1 MSEVKGQSLPGL
13 EGERIRIR
21 RTTRA
26 DLRHLARWWTNPAVM
41 TPVLR
46 PNGIRMTPDEQ
57 DRWFR
62 LWCADTGGS
71 RGHYMVFDEH
81 DKPIGEINYHDLD
94 VAYRRAWLEF
104 KIGKTRL
111 WGKGYA
117 GDAVH
122 TFCKYMFETLGIK
135 ELAIEIASTNERALA
150 FWQKMGFVS
159 YARGADY
166 VNMRLRAE
174 TFRDRMPGSFF
185 RKK

>member
-1 MSEVKGQSLPGL
+1 MSKAKGRSVSGL
-13 EGERIRIR
+13 EGERICIR

-26 DLRHLARWWTNPAVM
+26 DLCHLARWWADPAVM
-41 TPVLR
+41 APVLR

-71 RGHYMVFDEH
+71 RGHYMVFDER
-81 DKPIGEINYHDLD
+81 DRPIGEICYHDLD
-94 VAYRRAWLEF
+94 DAHRRAWIEF
-104 KIGKTRL
+104 KIGQTRL

-122 TFCKYMFETLGIK
+122 TFCKYMFETLGIE
-135 ELAIEIASTNERALA
+135 ELAIEVASGNERALA

-159 YARGADY
+159 YARNTNSI
-166 VNMRLRAE
+166 NMRLRAE
-174 TFRDRMPGSFF
+174 TFRMRMPGSFF
-185 RKK
+185 PKK